1 MAGSADAKLV
11 EPGAAHPLPAL
22 DQAALARFLRV
33 TPAAVARWLAAGL
46 PATADGRIDPFAATN
61 WLSAGRLA
69 ECPAM
74 ARRWQRYLGWFKPF
88 LAGADR
94 PRRVRWRRR
103 HRLYLPGPAA
113 ALAWFLAAPAN
124 HDGQRLIRDGGLAAE
139 GLEARPVAGG
149 VLLRGSAPACP
160 LAVGELELELR
171 PRQVLRAGSTEHR
184 ELSALMIEVVGG
196 FTYAYRHHSAW
207 EYPLAHLGGPLEPRA
222 QGSCIDCA
230 CALGAALSARG
241 RRWRL
246 HGGLVASSAIA
257 NPHAWLE
264 VETVQGW
271 APLDPALPAIV
282 RMLGPRW
289 GDWREHARA
298 WCGGCDARRVEVAL
312 SPSAFAVPGGA
323 TLGGGGGEAAVRLDD
338 GSWANAYPCIDWVCG
353 DCEAG
358 FERC

>member
-1 MAGSADAKLV
+1 VAGSALAEPV

-22 DQAALARFLRV
+22 PQGALARFLRV

-74 ARRWQRYLGWFKPF
+74 ARRWQRYLAWFKPF

-94 PRRVRWRRR
+94 ARRLRWRRR
-103 HRLYLPGPAA
+103 HRLYLPAPAA
-113 ALAWFLAAPAN
+113 DLVWFLPAPA
-124 HDGQRLIRDGGLAAE
+124 HHAGQRLVHDGGLAAV
-139 GLEARPVAGG
+139 GFEAQPVAGG
-149 VLLRGSAPACP
+149 VVLRGSAPAAP
-160 LAVGELELELR
+160 LAQGELELELR
-171 PRQVLRAGSTEHR
+171 PRQLLGSGSAEHR

-196 FTYAYRHHSAW
+196 FTYAYRHHRPW
-207 EYPLAHLGGPLEPRA
+207 EYPLAHLGGPLEPRT

-241 RRWRL
+241 RPWRL
-246 HGGLVASSAIA
+246 RGGLVASSAIA
-257 NPHAWLE
+257 NPHAWIE
-264 VETVQGW
+264 AETTQGW
-271 APLDPALPAIV
+271 VPLDPALPAIV
-282 RMLGPRW
+282 RMLGPGW
-289 GDWREHARA
+289 GDWREYARA
-298 WCGGCDARRVEVAL
+298 WCGGADARRVEIAITGC
-312 SPSAFAVPGGA
+312 AIDVPGGP
-323 TLGGGGGEAAVRLDD
+323 TLGGGGGEAAVRRQD

-358 FERC
+358 FARC